1 MAKDVKKGKFR
12 RRLVDKMTTR
22 GKSVHGLL
30 QCALVAPH
38 SHFLL
43 RPAMDFLLFLIDFIV
58 HIDLHLTQ
66 LAVTYGPWLF
76 LILFLIVFAETG
88 LVVTPVLPGDSL
100 LFVTGAIAATGA
112 FDVHLMVLTLML
124 AAISGDSVNYQ
135 IGKMLGHKV
144 FERPNSRIFKRQ
156 YLERTH
162 AFYARHGGKTIIIA
176 RFVPIVRTFAPFI
189 AGVGAM
195 TYLRFFAYNIIGG
208 VLWVASFSYAGYFFG
223 NLPMVK
229 QNLSLLIVAIVVISF
244 VPGVLEF
251 LRQRKAGK

>member
-1 MAKDVKKGKFR
+1 MLACYNASL
-12 RRLVDKMTTR
+12 LVLIHLFYR
-22 GKSVHGLL
+22 AHV
-30 QCALVAPH
+30 
-38 SHFLL
+38 
-43 RPAMDFLLFLIDFIV
+43 MDFILFLVDFIV
-58 HIDLHLTQ
+58 HIDRHLTQ
-66 LAVTYGPWLF
+66 LAVAYGPWLF

-100 LFVTGAIAATGA
+100 LFVTGTIAATGA
-112 FDVHLMVLTLML
+112 FDVHLMVLVLMV

-135 IGKMLGHKV
+135 IGKFLGVKV
-144 FERPNSRIFKRQ
+144 FERPGSRIFKRE

-195 TYLRFFAYNIIGG
+195 SYARFFAYNIIGG

-229 QNLSLLIVAIVVISF
+229 QNLSLLIAAIVVISF